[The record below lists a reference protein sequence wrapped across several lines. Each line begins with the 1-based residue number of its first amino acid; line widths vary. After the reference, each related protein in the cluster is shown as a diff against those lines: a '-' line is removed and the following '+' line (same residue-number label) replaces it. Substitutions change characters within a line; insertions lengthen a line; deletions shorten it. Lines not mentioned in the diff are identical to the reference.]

1 MRTRVVVQAN
11 VLVTGGE
18 DANLLAWSCDP
29 LLRDE
34 NEMTVDGASDPS
46 ILAKRDHDGDVEMG
60 NLSPGNVCQPV
71 PLSHHATPE
80 LTHRVG

>member
-1 MRTRVVVQAN
+1 VRAALLDERAN

-18 DANLLAWSCDP
+18 DANILAWSCAP

-34 NEMTVDGASDPS
+34 TEMTVNGASDPS

-60 NLSPGNVCQPV
+60 NLSPENKRFRY
-71 PLSHHATPE
+71 L
-80 LTHRVG
+80 